1 VEDAKK
7 KIVNREIF
15 AREEVTH
22 DAESL
27 GYAASVVGDIYY
39 DIDYTERIRKVKK
52 EDVDRFL
59 RNYLKDNN
67 YTEVQLLPE

>member
-27 GYAASVVGDIYY
+27 GYAAS